1 MFPRL
6 EIISSNGGGILTTFQ
21 SKSSNPFRQMM
32 LLHFLPL
39 SGGGGGGDPLA
50 CKYDGWTD
58 KGNAVA
64 TDGRRMWE
72 CFCECDAASMGELR
86 SKRKKGGGGNSPVS
100 CVFALMLQRGRE
112 RDHYCAHRWKRK
124 REGSFQSGDI
134 INNAC
139 GRGRRRRHLP
149 AAAFL
154 SVLTSCFWFCQ

>member
-1 MFPRL
+1 MLPRL

-39 SGGGGGGDPLA
+39 SGDPLA

-72 CFCECDAASMGELR
+72 CFCDCNAASMGELR
-86 SKRKKGGGGNSPVS
+86 SKRKKGGGNSPVS
-100 CVFALMLQRGRE
+100 CVFALILPREGERERTLLCPSLGRGRE
-112 RDHYCAHRWKRK
+112 RDPFKVATSSITHAAVVVISPLLPH
-124 REGSFQSGDI
+124 SF
-134 INNAC
+134 
-139 GRGRRRRHLP
+139 P
-149 AAAFL
+149 F
-154 SVLTSCFWFCQ
+154 